1 MSELYAD
8 VIVDISHE
16 KLDKPF
22 QYRVPERLRNVLETG
37 MCVTVPFGGGNR
49 LLKGYVT
56 DLSEDCKFD
65 PARTKDIRDIVR
77 DGVGVEDKMIALAAW
92 IRKNYGST
100 MIQALKTVLPA
111 KQSVKKLENRTIQVV
126 MSREE
131 MISLL
136 GVSERKGQAA
146 KKRLLQA
153 LLEQESIPYEW
164 VTGKLNVSAQTI
176 KSLER
181 DGAIRVVSRQ
191 RFRNPVKMEGDLK
204 PVKEPGDARRE
215 TVEPVAS
222 AQVKE
227 PGDVRAK
234 TMEPAAS
241 VQVKE
246 LSDAQRRIV
255 ESVTEDLDEGRPGT
269 YLLHGITGS
278 GKTEVYLELIERVV
292 RRGRQAIVLIP
303 EIALTYQTLLRFYR
317 RFKDRVSVMNS
328 TLSPGEKYDQCERAK
343 NGEIDVIIGPRS
355 ALFTPFPNVGIIVID
370 EEHEGSYKSESTPK
384 YHARETAL
392 QVAKLHKA
400 AVLLGS
406 ATPSM
411 EAYYRSRGGQYRLF
425 TLSERLTG
433 GHLPKVHTVDL
444 RQELREGNRSIF
456 SRKLQELLADRLNK
470 GEQSILF
477 INRRGYAGFVSCR
490 ACGQVMK
497 CPHCD
502 VSMSEHKNGKLMCH
516 YCGYSEKKPGVCPKC
531 GSKYIGGFRAGTQ
544 QIEEKLHQMFPA
556 ARVLRM
562 DGDTTKTKDSYQKIL
577 SAFAGGEADVLIG
590 TQMIVKGHDFPQV
603 TLVGVLAADLS
614 LCVGDYRCGER
625 TFQLLTQ
632 AVGRAGRGRL
642 PGEAVIQTY
651 QPDHYAVVRAAAQD
665 YEGFYQEEILYRE
678 LMGYPPASHMLAVQ
692 VFSKDEAG
700 GGKLA
705 NRLADAVREVFFK
718 TREKTQEGLQI
729 MGPAPASIGKVN
741 DIFRF
746 VFYIKCSEYDKLVR
760 IKDLAEMMLTKWQTA
775 EMVQFDFDPV
785 NIM

>member
-22 QYRVPERLRNVLETG
+22 QYRVPERLRDVLETG

-49 LLKGYVT
+49 LLKGYVM

-65 PARTKDIRDIVR
+65 PSRTKDIRDIVR

-136 GVSERKGQAA
+136 GESGRKGQVA

-164 VTGKLNVSAQTI
+164 ITGKLNISSQTI

-181 DGAIRVVSRQ
+181 GGAIRVVTREH
-191 RFRNPVKMEGDLK
+191 FRNPVKLEGTSEQG
-204 PVKEPGDARRE
+204 KEPGDARGKTVE
-215 TVEPVAS
+215 TVTS
-222 AQVKE
+222 
-227 PGDVRAK
+227 GNRN
-234 TMEPAAS
+234 
-241 VQVKE
+241 E

-255 ESVTEDLDEGRPGT
+255 ETVTVDLDEGHPGT

-292 RRGRQAIVLIP
+292 QRGRQAIVLIP

-317 RFKDRVSVMNS
+317 RFGDRVSVMNS

-355 ALFTPFPNVGIIVID
+355 ALFTPFPNVGIIVMD
-370 EEHEGSYKSESTPK
+370 EEHESSYKSESTPK

-392 QVAKLHKA
+392 QVAKIHGA

-406 ATPSM
+406 ATPSL
-411 EAYYRSRGGQYRLF
+411 EAYYRAREGQYRLF

-433 GHLPKVHTVDL
+433 GHLPEVHTVDL
-444 RQELREGNRSIF
+444 RQELKEGNRSIF
-456 SRKLQELLADRLNK
+456 SRKLQELLADRLEK

-490 ACGQVMK
+490 SCGHVMK

-516 YCGYSEKKPGVCPKC
+516 YCGYSEEKPGVCPKC

-556 ARVLRM
+556 ARILRM
-562 DGDTTKTKDSYQKIL
+562 DGDTTKTKDSYQQIL

-614 LCVGDYRCGER
+614 LCVGDYRCSER

-678 LMGYPPASHMLAVQ
+678 LLGYPPASHMLAVQ
-692 VFSKDEAG
+692 IFSKDEVRTE
-700 GGKLA
+700 KLA
-705 NRLADAVREVFFK
+705 KRLADAVREAFFK
-718 TREKTQEGLQI
+718 TREKRPGDLQI

-746 VFYIKCSEYDKLVR
+746 VFYVKCPKYDKLIQ
-760 IKDLAEMMLTKWQTA
+760 IKDLAERMLREWQAIET
-775 EMVQFDFDPV
+775 VQFDFDPV